1 MQGRNTVARDVQK
14 LSIWNSRLS
23 FFFVFDVEVIIT
35 EYAETRIRQ
44 RLTKSDAL
52 RNLSIVEVK
61 DGFAEPKLNWVKRR
75 TSATHEPN
83 LINLA
88 YVKYVEYS
96 QICIT
101 WSPLGNCQLTA

>member
-52 RNLSIVEVK
+52 RN
-61 DGFAEPKLNWVKRR
+61 
-75 TSATHEPN
+75 
-83 LINLA
+83 
-88 YVKYVEYS
+88 
-96 QICIT
+96 
-101 WSPLGNCQLTA
+101 